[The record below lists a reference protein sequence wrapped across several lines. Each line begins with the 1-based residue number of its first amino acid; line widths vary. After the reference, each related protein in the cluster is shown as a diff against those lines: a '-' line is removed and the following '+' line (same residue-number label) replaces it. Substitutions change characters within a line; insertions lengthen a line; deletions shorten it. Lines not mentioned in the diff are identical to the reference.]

1 MSLEWRFYLDWQNSK
16 AKRTTAMTDDGTL
29 VPHLRLKKE
38 SRLRQLR
45 GLFKLLA
52 RVKAEKGDDF
62 VIF

>member
-1 MSLEWRFYLDWQNSK
+1 
-16 AKRTTAMTDDGTL
+16 MTDDGTL